1 MRPYYSLKATQIE
14 IMVSQ
19 PTTRF
24 ESGFLE
30 AKQRQLRELKA
41 LLQGTRAVATAEE
54 GQVNAAA
61 GGAAREYEEEA
72 QRLTTLELEGTLE
85 LRDTQRLANVERALR
100 KIEEGTYGLS
110 DLTGE
115 PIPLERLNAT
125 PDALYTLDEQEAFDQ
140 KH

>member
-1 MRPYYSLKATQIE
+1 
-14 IMVSQ
+14 MVNQ
-19 PTTRF
+19 ATTRF
-24 ESGFLE
+24 EAAFLE
-30 AKQRQLRELKA
+30 AKRRQLSELKA
-41 LLQGTRAVATAEE
+41 LLQGIRDAAIAEE

-85 LRDTQRLANVERALR
+85 LRDTQRLANIERALR

-115 PIPLERLNAT
+115 PIALDRLNAT
-125 PDALYTLDEQEAFDQ
+125 PDALYTLDEQEAFD
-140 KH
+140 KKR

>member
-1 MRPYYSLKATQIE
+1 
-14 IMVSQ
+14 MVSQ

-41 LLQGTRAVATAEE
+41 LLQGTRAAATAEE

>member
-1 MRPYYSLKATQIE
+1 
-14 IMVSQ
+14 MVNQ
-19 PTTRF
+19 ATTRL
-24 ESGFLE
+24 ETAFLE
-30 AKQRQLRELKA
+30 AKRRQLNELKA
-41 LLQGTRAVATAEE
+41 SLQGTRAAATAEV
-54 GQVNAAA
+54 GQVNEAA

-85 LRDTQRLANVERALR
+85 LRDTQRLANIERALR

-115 PIPLERLNAT
+115 PIALDRLNAT
-125 PDALYTLDEQEAFDQ
+125 PDALYTLAEQEAFDQ

>member
-1 MRPYYSLKATQIE
+1 
-14 IMVSQ
+14 MVSQ